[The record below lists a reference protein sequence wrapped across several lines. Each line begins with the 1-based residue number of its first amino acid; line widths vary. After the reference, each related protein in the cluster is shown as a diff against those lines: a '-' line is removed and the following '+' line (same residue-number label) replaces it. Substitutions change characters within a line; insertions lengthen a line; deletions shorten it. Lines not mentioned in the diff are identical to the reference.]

1 MRLWYSSSR
10 GKSLC
15 CDSDDL
21 NKKCLPNTCGS
32 AISLSSALPHSCTCA
47 PLDLHSQAFM
57 PKLVE
62 KTLDRVLNC
71 IKDKELTALFELL
84 LFLHEQGAISST
96 DLISGLATYTVQLED
111 LR

>member
-1 MRLWYSSSR
+1 
-10 GKSLC
+10 
-15 CDSDDL
+15 
-21 NKKCLPNTCGS
+21 
-32 AISLSSALPHSCTCA
+32 
-47 PLDLHSQAFM
+47 M